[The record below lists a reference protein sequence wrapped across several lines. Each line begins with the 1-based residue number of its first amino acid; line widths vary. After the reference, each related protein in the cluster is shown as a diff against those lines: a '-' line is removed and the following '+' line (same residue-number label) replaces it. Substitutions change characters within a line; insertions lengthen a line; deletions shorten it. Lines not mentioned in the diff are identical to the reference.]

1 MEQQAEFKVGQTV
14 EWESQSNGTT
24 SRKRG
29 VVVLDAT
36 EAALRLPGKGR
47 VSRNPS
53 RAAKELYPGHRLMFD
68 GIIWPKGRVIVEI
81 IPEKGSPALYMPR
94 LGGLS
99 IVPAGSE

>member
-36 EAALRLPGKGR
+36 EASLRLPGKGR

-81 IPEKGSPALYMPR
+81 PPR
-94 LGGLS
+94 QDS
-99 IVPAGSE
+99 CRVS

>member
-1 MEQQAEFKVGQTV
+1 
-14 EWESQSNGTT
+14 
-24 SRKRG
+24 
-29 VVVLDAT
+29 
-36 EAALRLPGKGR
+36 
-47 VSRNPS
+47 
-53 RAAKELYPGHRLMFD
+53 MFD